1 MGSTTTKEIKGT
13 LSNLKQLAMKQISI
27 KQEEE
32 KALNSLL
39 LSFLQQGKSE
49 STHFNHI
56 RKILIVEM
64 EEELLKLLDLRLH
77 LSYLTVDSPNGTK
90 TNHIKAALFLLSYLK
105 YSNILTQSLIIEYD
119 KLSKLVIEVEGEEFW
134 KEYSF
139 ICKDKVANKLIKRFK
154 KIKDN
159 EVSISELEDKLQVFV
174 KRNGTIMVDLNDIED
189 LYHDTEFFKDSNL
202 NPSKDLDGGNN
213 LDESVIKEITE
224 AENDYDNEK
233 PVQYNLLN
241 PGYNSPLSKGKDL
254 KTKKTYVSSSIKHR
268 SKSPGIGQSQLLF
281 KAANV
286 NLKVIENDSAKKS
299 GSIQRKNSFTDE
311 TKIANPVILNKV
323 MINYRVMFNN
333 ISKDSI
339 NIRKSLNF
347 NNTSS
352 QKPVPSF
359 VKSVFHELN
368 KARENPQLYQ
378 SKILR
383 MKVKLLTSDMIN
395 IVGYDGSAMTI
406 QNPNTPVE
414 IEEIFKFYDKI
425 VENSKTNR
433 LKPLIWE
440 ETLYNI
446 EKKGIKPTDKLYSNE
461 VSNLIRAPQN
471 LKVYKCSEVF
481 SLDWVILLVMLN
493 RMFIKDMFGDMHKY
507 ICLNSFKN
515 DETNKYELFWV
526 FLS

>member
-1 MGSTTTKEIKGT
+1 MGSTTTKEIKST
-13 LSNLKQLAMKQISI
+13 LSNLKQLAMKQVSV

-39 LSFLQQGKSE
+39 LSFLQQGKCE

-56 RKILIVEM
+56 RKIVSIEI
-64 EEELLKLLDLRLH
+64 EEELLKLLDLRLQ
-77 LSYLTVDSPNGTK
+77 LSYLTVESPNGTK
-90 TNHIKAALFLLSYLK
+90 TNHLKATLFLLSYLK
-105 YSNILTQSLIIEYD
+105 YSNILSQSLILEYD

-139 ICKDKVANKLIKRFK
+139 ICKDKVANKLIKKFK

-174 KRNGTIMVDLNDIED
+174 ERNGTVMVDNNDIED
-189 LYHDTEFFKDSNL
+189 LYHDTEFFKDSTI
-202 NPSKDLDGGNN
+202 PRYEIGGNDN
-213 LDESVIKEITE
+213 ADESIIKEITE
-224 AENDYDNEK
+224 AENDYDNEQ
-233 PVQYNLLN
+233 PVQYNVLN
-241 PGYNSPLSKGKDL
+241 PAYNSPISKNKDL
-254 KTKKTYVSSSIKHR
+254 KTKRTFISSSIKHR

-286 NLKVIENDSAKKS
+286 NLKVIENEGKTQ
-299 GSIQRKNSFTDE
+299 GTLQRKNSFTDE
-311 TKIANPVILNKV
+311 TKIANPIILNKI
-323 MINYRVMFNN
+323 MINYRIMV
-333 ISKDSI
+333 SSI
-339 NIRKSLNF
+339 NRDSLNVRKSINL
-347 NNTSS
+347 NTSTP

-359 VKSVFHELN
+359 IKSVFYELN
-368 KARENPQLYQ
+368 KARENPQLFQ
-378 SKILR
+378 SKLLR

-425 VENSKTNR
+425 VENSKVSR
-433 LKPLIWE
+433 LKPLLWE

-446 EKKGIKPTDKLYSNE
+446 EKKGLKPTDKLYANE
-461 VSNLIRAPQN
+461 VNNMIKAPQN
-471 LKVYKCSEVF
+471 LKIYKCSEIF
-481 SLDWVILLVMLN
+481 SLDWIILLVMLN
-493 RMFIKDMFGDMHKY
+493 RTFLKDMFSDAYKY
-507 ICLNSFKN
+507 ACLNSFKN
-515 DETNKYELFWV
+515 QETNKYELFWV